1 MFKKK
6 FKFLKKF
13 KFIRKILDLI
23 SKKDDPNDWRLTPL
37 PEATKKYILLQ
48 EFMDMMPKNTD
59 IVECGVGDGTSA
71 LLFAKIAFLRKLN
84 YFAFDTFEGFLPPSQ
99 FDSAFSEKRSVYKFF
114 TIDFI
119 KESLLKAGLSKVEIN
134 KINFI
139 KGDILETA
147 ISYKGC
153 PGLVLVDLDLY
164 EPIKFSLD
172 FFYEKLPKGGL
183 LLCDD
188 YDSEKELL
196 KWPGAKRAVDEFAEK
211 NGLNLNRHWTGK
223 VFFIKK

>member
-1 MFKKK
+1 MLKKK

-23 SKKDDPNDWRLTPL
+23 SKKDNPNNWSLYPLT
-37 PEATKKYILLQ
+37 EETKKYLLLQ
-48 EFMDMMPKNTD
+48 EFMDIMPKNTD
-59 IVECGVGDGTSA
+59 IVECGVGNGSSA
-71 LLFAKIAFLRKLN
+71 LLFAKVAYLRELN

-99 FDSAFSEKRSVYKFF
+99 FDSGYSEKRSVYKFF
-114 TIDFI
+114 TIDYV
-119 KESLLKAGLSKVEIN
+119 KENLLKAGLSKAEIN

-172 FFYEKLPKGGL
+172 YFYEKLPKGGL
-183 LLCDD
+183 LICDE

-196 KWPGAKRAVDEFAEK
+196 KWPGAKIAVDEFAEK
-211 NGLNLNRHWTGK
+211 YGVNLNRHWTGK
-223 VFFIKK
+223 VFFIKE